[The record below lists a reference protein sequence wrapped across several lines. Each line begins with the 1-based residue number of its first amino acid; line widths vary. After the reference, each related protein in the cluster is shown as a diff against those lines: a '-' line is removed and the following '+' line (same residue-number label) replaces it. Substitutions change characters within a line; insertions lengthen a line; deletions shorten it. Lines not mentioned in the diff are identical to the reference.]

1 MVIMIHKP
9 RTIVLPL
16 AVLTLLLVTL
26 PAGAAGE
33 KSDKELRAKLKTY
46 VRSVNFFE
54 SGPNIPDPDERVYL
68 TRFAS
73 GLTRFINW
81 ELEFRMPAL
90 GRGLEY
96 EVEAVWKK
104 ADGSVLHRQTQKS
117 RIEPDWTAPYT
128 AHGWGNRVWGYWQ
141 PGRYSVELY
150 IDKARVAR
158 GEFEVVSD
166 EAFGLRL
173 TALWDVRVPLYPGSR
188 VVRSEE
194 QKPGSKPCRAL
205 VETGLD
211 KASTLYFFR
220 ERLKAEGW
228 VFDTELS
235 ADSEDGSLKTSDL
248 VWGMVNMYKD
258 PYTLTAVIPS
268 DKRTGGGRTLAE
280 LILTAG
286 GAKVDPAALIGEPT
300 QPALDESQMNRRFT
314 NADWAVTVLSAKAE
328 GPVITKNFPGGGGT
342 AFKAPAPGLNLI
354 RLTVRLERLDG
365 KPIKNSFILRPS
377 VIDTEGQAYDCA
389 AAGTLYG
396 EYYDFTKGG
405 SQSLL
410 TPTQAQDTLEYV
422 FAVPAGSLI
431 NELSWPDLPP
441 IRIRVR

>member
-1 MVIMIHKP
+1 MIPKP
-9 RTIVLPL
+9 QVVVLRVAAL
-16 AVLTLLLVTL
+16 AALLFMI
-26 PAGAAGE
+26 PAAAGAAGE

-54 SGPNIPDPDERVYL
+54 SGQNIPDADERVYL
-68 TRFAS
+68 TRFAA

-81 ELEFRMPAL
+81 ELNFQMPAL
-90 GRGLEY
+90 GRRLDY
-96 EVEAVWKK
+96 EVEAVWRK
-104 ADGSVLHRQTQKS
+104 ADGSVLVRQTQKS
-117 RIEPDWTAPYT
+117 RIEPDWTTSYA

-141 PGRYSVELY
+141 PGKYAVELL
-150 IDKARVAR
+150 IDKVRVAR
-158 GEFEVVSD
+158 GEFEVISD

-194 QKPGSKPCRAL
+194 QKPGTKPCRAL

-228 VFDTELS
+228 VFDTELL
-235 ADSEDGSLKTSDL
+235 ADAEDGSLKTSDL

-286 GAKVDPAALIGEPT
+286 GAKVDPAALIGGPA

-342 AFKAPAPGLNLI
+342 TFKAPDSGFTLI

-377 VIDTEGQAYDCA
+377 VVDAEGQSYDCA
-389 AAGTLYG
+389 AAGTLWG
-396 EYYDFTKGG
+396 EYYDFGKGG

-410 TPTQAQDTLEYV
+410 TPTQSQDTLEYV
-422 FAVPAGSLI
+422 FVVPIGSVI
-431 NELSWPDLPP
+431 NELNWPDLPP
-441 IRIRVR
+441 IQIRVR